1 MKSNSILDINTRV
14 KDIQSA
20 YSKINGPESIML
32 DITQRCNLHC
42 KHCYNCSH
50 SKFSDDLSD
59 EDMIEVVKQII
70 EVNPQSVCICG
81 GEPTV
86 RFDLC
91 LKVAEMLTENDIL
104 VNMVTNGYKSDIKS
118 LERLYKSGINSIQV
132 SLDSYNPDIMNKFR
146 ESPIAYKNAVNAI
159 YNILSLNNM
168 PSVTFIPTKMN
179 YKEMPLVGEFLYD
192 LGVNELRYMPFIA
205 IGRGRSNI
213 DKLKLSPEE
222 NQELFWLLKSKSKEL
237 KGFKFDY
244 GDPVEHIY
252 LFRNNKEAFNPSY
265 EIKSNGDISLTCY
278 LPYIYGN
285 VLKTNL
291 KELWKNGLDNIWK
304 VGYFHDIVSRMN
316 TVEDFEKQK
325 IIPYTNNDIDL
336 YNKDLEGIYLYDN

>member
-1 MKSNSILDINTRV
+1 
-14 KDIQSA
+14 
-20 YSKINGPESIML
+20 
-32 DITQRCNLHC
+32 
-42 KHCYNCSH
+42 
-50 SKFSDDLSD
+50 
-59 EDMIEVVKQII
+59 MIEVVKQII